1 MASIVSQEAIYWAH
15 MMRDAGEAIS
25 VTMTIEA
32 LARETFAWHN
42 TTLTQFQ

>member
-1 MASIVSQEAIYWAH
+1 MANIVSWRAIYQAH
-15 MMRDAGEAIS
+15 VVRDAGEAIS
-25 VTMTIEA
+25 VTMAVVA